1 VEEKMRQVIEALKSN
16 KKMQEVITSI
26 ETNKTTYINNTNE
39 ENSLLVLLQ
48 YFNQSNETL
57 FVVAPN
63 LYKAQLIYDKLCQVT
78 DSDNICFFPQDEF
91 ITNELLVSSMEFRV
105 ERINTIKKIISNPK
119 RIVVINLFGL
129 LKPELPL
136 KKWTDS
142 IVKLK
147 VNKDYDLKEISEK
160 LIDYGYQ
167 KEYIVEKIGDF
178 SVRGGIIDIF
188 PLGAKNPYRLDFFG
202 ETLDV
207 IKEFDI
213 ETQRSISK
221 LKDIE
226 FYPMV
231 EFFYTDEEF
240 MKIEG
245 IVKKKLDTISF
256 TSETRSVINQDLENL
271 KEHLELDR
279 LVRYLPF
286 LTEEHYTI
294 LDLSNNPCVFLV
306 DYHRIKEQN
315 NILVEEIK
323 DWYLTSSDYPKM
335 EFSMLYDFNEIFM
348 NKTVL
353 FDYLEYAYQKEFK
366 NTFSVFGKEVV
377 TYSENLDLLYRE
389 LAKNRDK
396 LTTIISFKSKD
407 SKNKFISVL
416 KDKDIEYKVLNK
428 NEQIIKNTLNIIIS
442 DAVFDFCSDSFETIL
457 ITEEAITKKH
467 ISRKR
472 GDYISVYRK
481 SQRLSSINELQKG
494 DYVVHYDY
502 GIGKFLEI
510 KTMKFGNQINDYI
523 HIEYRDGDKLYVS
536 LEAIDQIHKYSGSEG
551 FSPRLSKLGGSDWSK
566 TKNRVREQVKEI
578 ADQLVNLYAKR
589 ENAVGFAYLEYSDLE
604 EDFKNTFPY
613 HETQDQISTINQV
626 FKDMSKKTPMDR
638 LICGDVGFGKTEVAL
653 RAAFKAV
660 LNGKQ
665 VAYLAPTTV
674 LSKQHYNTF
683 KERMDD
689 FGINVGLLNRFV
701 TKKNQKDILQQLKE
715 GQLDILIGTHRIL
728 SKDIIFKD
736 LGLLVIDEE
745 QRFGVLHKERIKEMK
760 VNVDVL
766 SLSATPIP
774 RTLNMAIMGVK
785 NMSLLETA
793 PENRYPIQTYVLER
807 NDIILKDAVE
817 RELAR
822 DGQVFYLYNRVED
835 IELIADKIQ
844 KLVPEARIDIAH
856 GKMRKVDLEKVIDN
870 FVEHKIDMLI
880 STTIIETGI
889 DIPNANTLI
898 IHDADMLGLSQLYQ
912 IRGRVGRSDKIAYA
926 YLMYKKNKILTEEA
940 EKRLKVIKEFTELG
954 SGFKIAL
961 RDLSIRG
968 AGDVL
973 GKEQSGFIDSVGID
987 MYMKILEE
995 EISEASGIEKKE
1007 KQKNGVKAHVSRFI
1021 DNKYI
1026 EDDYVKIEIHKKIK
1040 DIESV
1045 DEAMDLLNE
1054 LTDRFGKY
1062 DRELEIY
1069 IYEKLFEFLTAQLKV
1084 EKIKE
1089 SKTNITLILSLEGTK
1104 EMSGDNLFKTG
1115 LEISKYIRFAFKQ
1128 DRIHIILDTIKLDRH
1143 WLYTMVDF
1151 LQSVLSIKK

>member
-1 VEEKMRQVIEALKSN
+1 
-16 KKMQEVITSI
+16 
-26 ETNKTTYINNTNE
+26 
-39 ENSLLVLLQ
+39 
-48 YFNQSNETL
+48 
-57 FVVAPN
+57 
-63 LYKAQLIYDKLCQVT
+63 
-78 DSDNICFFPQDEF
+78 
-91 ITNELLVSSMEFRV
+91 
-105 ERINTIKKIISNPK
+105 
-119 RIVVINLFGL
+119 
-129 LKPELPL
+129 
-136 KKWTDS
+136 
-142 IVKLK
+142 
-147 VNKDYDLKEISEK
+147 
-160 LIDYGYQ
+160 
-167 KEYIVEKIGDF
+167 
-178 SVRGGIIDIF
+178 
-188 PLGAKNPYRLDFFG
+188 
-202 ETLDV
+202 
-207 IKEFDI
+207 
-213 ETQRSISK
+213 
-221 LKDIE
+221 
-226 FYPMV
+226 
-231 EFFYTDEEF
+231 
-240 MKIEG
+240 
-245 IVKKKLDTISF
+245 
-256 TSETRSVINQDLENL
+256 
-271 KEHLELDR
+271 
-279 LVRYLPF
+279 
-286 LTEEHYTI
+286 
-294 LDLSNNPCVFLV
+294 
-306 DYHRIKEQN
+306 
-315 NILVEEIK
+315 
-323 DWYLTSSDYPKM
+323 
-335 EFSMLYDFNEIFM
+335 
-348 NKTVL
+348 
-353 FDYLEYAYQKEFK
+353 
-366 NTFSVFGKEVV
+366 
-377 TYSENLDLLYRE
+377 
-389 LAKNRDK
+389 
-396 LTTIISFKSKD
+396 
-407 SKNKFISVL
+407 
-416 KDKDIEYKVLNK
+416 
-428 NEQIIKNTLNIIIS
+428 
-442 DAVFDFCSDSFETIL
+442 
-457 ITEEAITKKH
+457 
-467 ISRKR
+467 
-472 GDYISVYRK
+472 
-481 SQRLSSINELQKG
+481 
-494 DYVVHYDY
+494 
-502 GIGKFLEI
+502 
-510 KTMKFGNQINDYI
+510 
-523 HIEYRDGDKLYVS
+523 
-536 LEAIDQIHKYSGSEG
+536 
-551 FSPRLSKLGGSDWSK
+551 
-566 TKNRVREQVKEI
+566 
-578 ADQLVNLYAKR
+578 
-589 ENAVGFAYLEYSDLE
+589 
-604 EDFKNTFPY
+604 
-613 HETQDQISTINQV
+613 
-626 FKDMSKKTPMDR
+626 
-638 LICGDVGFGKTEVAL
+638 
-653 RAAFKAV
+653 
-660 LNGKQ
+660 
-665 VAYLAPTTV
+665 
-674 LSKQHYNTF
+674 
-683 KERMDD
+683 
-689 FGINVGLLNRFV
+689 
-701 TKKNQKDILQQLKE
+701 
-715 GQLDILIGTHRIL
+715 
-728 SKDIIFKD
+728 
-736 LGLLVIDEE
+736 
-745 QRFGVLHKERIKEMK
+745 MK